1 MPRIARGGPLNE
13 GKTLQQ
19 PPPPPDFRALHG
31 HSLWVLTDSAC
42 RGLRK
47 VPTIPFVDSGNEM
60 IRLDLSR
67 DEAWELL
74 SRCMRSEEPDD
85 DSFRMALEKL
95 ARALRSAGDCPA
107 A

>member
-1 MPRIARGGPLNE
+1 M
-13 GKTLQQ
+13 
-19 PPPPPDFRALHG
+19 
-31 HSLWVLTDSAC
+31 DS
-42 RGLRK
+42 R
-47 VPTIPFVDSGNEM
+47 NEM